1 MLQDTNLSYSQISV
15 KNRHINKNKQFIR
28 SEIVTLNSRKQKN
41 HIGVQVT
48 DEKQTHEVDFE
59 NSRKHPEDKIESI
72 FFVIFVIFGYLSLTT
87 NVINLAFSYRCEII

>member
-1 MLQDTNLSYSQISV
+1 MNEWL
-15 KNRHINKNKQFIR
+15 
-28 SEIVTLNSRKQKN
+28 SEIILNFGCPAPR
-41 HIGVQVT
+41 IRE